1 MKSLVRRWL
10 RHTDMVF
17 VLPTLL
23 HLVVAA
29 VLMFLLMLT
38 SLTAVAK
45 EISTDIYGAKGDGKT
60 LNTLAIQ
67 KAIDAAAKEGDTLI
81 FPAGTYLTGA
91 LFLKTGVM
99 LRLDK
104 GVTLL
109 GSQNIQDYPVMPTRV
124 AGIEMSWPAALINV
138 YEQSK
143 VAITG
148 EGVIDGDG
156 KVFWESY
163 WKLRKA
169 YEPRGLRWA
178 SDYDAG
184 RPRLLQI
191 YKASDVRVGDG
202 LLLRRSGFWT
212 LHICYSSKV
221 VVDRLTIRNNEGGHG
236 PSTDGI
242 DIDSSKDILVQHA
255 DIAVNDDAIVLKAG
269 RDSDGLR
276 VNRPTED
283 VVIRDITVREAVAG
297 LSFGSETS
305 GGFRRIE
312 AYRFTVMKDVPVGI
326 LFKSA
331 HTRGG
336 FGEDLNIHDFVMND
350 VPVVLRVIMNWN
362 PQYSYAKIPDDVKD
376 VPAYWKVLVT
386 PVPEKDGISR
396 LRRVNISGI
405 KARGAKTAFEIE
417 GYAQAP
423 LEDFNLSRLDIEAS
437 SGGFIRYVRR
447 WKLSDSR
454 LVFEDGKPVQIS
466 VDSEV
471 SGLTANSKTSDL
483 AK

>member
-1 MKSLVRRWL
+1 MKLLARRWL
-10 RHTDMVF
+10 RHTEIVF
-17 VLPTLL
+17 AFPMLL
-23 HLVVAA
+23 HLAA
-29 VLMFLLMLT
+29 AAALMSLLILT
-38 SLTAVAK
+38 SFAATAK
-45 EISTDIYGAKGDGKT
+45 EISASAYGVTGDGKT
-60 LNTLAIQ
+60 LNTQAIQ
-67 KAIDAAAKEGDTLI
+67 NAIDAAAKEGSTLT

-91 LFLKTGVM
+91 LFLKTGLT
-99 LRLDK
+99 LRIDK

-138 YEQSK
+138 YEQNRVS
-143 VAITG
+143 ITG

-163 WKLRKA
+163 WNLRKA

-212 LHICYSSKV
+212 LHICYSNKV
-221 VVDRLTIRNNEGGHG
+221 VVDRISIRNNEGGHG

-242 DIDSSKDILVQHA
+242 DIDSSKDILIQHA

-283 VVIRDITVREAVAG
+283 VIIRDIIVREAVAG

-336 FGEDLNIHDFVMND
+336 FGEDLNIHDFVLND

-423 LEDFNLSRLDIEAS
+423 LEDFKLSKLDIEANT
-437 SGGFIRYVRR
+437 GGFIRYVKR
-447 WKLSDSR
+447 WKMSDSR
-454 LVFEDGKPVQIS
+454 LFFEDGKPVNIS
-466 VDSEV
+466 ADSEV
-471 SGLTANSKTSDL
+471 SGLTVNGSGP

>member
-1 MKSLVRRWL
+1 
-10 RHTDMVF
+10 
-17 VLPTLL
+17 
-23 HLVVAA
+23 
-29 VLMFLLMLT
+29 
-38 SLTAVAK
+38 
-45 EISTDIYGAKGDGKT
+45 
-60 LNTLAIQ
+60 
-67 KAIDAAAKEGDTLI
+67 
-81 FPAGTYLTGA
+81 
-91 LFLKTGVM
+91 
-99 LRLDK
+99 
-104 GVTLL
+104 
-109 GSQNIQDYPVMPTRV
+109 
-124 AGIEMSWPAALINV
+124 
-138 YEQSK
+138 
-143 VAITG
+143 
-148 EGVIDGDG
+148 
-156 KVFWESY
+156 
-163 WKLRKA
+163 
-169 YEPRGLRWA
+169 
-178 SDYDAG
+178 
-184 RPRLLQI
+184 
-191 YKASDVRVGDG
+191 
-202 LLLRRSGFWT
+202 
-212 LHICYSSKV
+212 V
-221 VVDRLTIRNNEGGHG
+221 VVDHLTIRNNEGGHG

-242 DIDSSKDILVQHA
+242 DIDSSKDILVKHA

-376 VPAYWKVLVT
+376 IPAYWKVLVT

-423 LEDFNLSRLDIEAS
+423 LEDFKLSKLDIEANT
-437 SGGFIRYVRR
+437 GGFIRYVKR
-447 WKLSDSR
+447 WKMSDSR
-454 LVFEDGKPVQIS
+454 LVFEDGEPVNIS
-466 VDSEV
+466 ADSEV
-471 SGLTANSKTSDL
+471 SGLTVNGSGPTK
-483 AK
+483 